1 MTKNYRVLIAED
13 VIDSRDILIENL
25 NEYAALKNS
34 DITFSIIEAEHY
46 QKAMQILAENKNNP
60 FHFLFIDIDFT
71 EDNKGGSRNSGF
83 EIIKKAFEVCP
94 ISKICTYSGQFH
106 AKDLWQEYESLKNQG
121 LILESFDKSHTDSG
135 EVEFFNKQM
144 DILLDDFGNSYFL
157 WDIWQNH
164 NEIIKSIKASKL
176 SSDIQQNILKQGEIL
191 SNLETILKLMQK
203 INLIGANIIV
213 FRLILQLYHRN
224 LEIFCSADKSEK
236 DIYNISEKNKVALAS
251 KIGKKDDWELGKD
264 ITALRRILSF
274 EIDEIAHY
282 GYRLNNLRNNSVH
295 PIRRNRDGKETK
307 FTPELS
313 NILFANLVF
322 TLYTVG
328 NKKKISFQKFIELTS
343 ENKFLSQNVYGLRS
357 LNEIINY
364 ISKN

>member
-25 NEYAALKNS
+25 NEYAALKNN
-34 DITFSIIEAEHY
+34 DITFSITEADHY
-46 QKAMQILAENKNNP
+46 QKAMRLLAENENNP
-60 FHFLFIDIDFT
+60 FHILFVDIDFT

-121 LILESFDKSHTDSG
+121 LILESFDKSHTDGG

-144 DILLDDFGNSYFL
+144 DNLLDDFENSYFL

-176 SSDIQQNILKQGEIL
+176 SSDIQQNILKQDEIL

-203 INLIGANIIV
+203 LNLIGADIIV

-236 DIYNISEKNKVALAS
+236 DIYDLSEKNKLALAN

-264 ITALRRILSF
+264 ISALRRILSF
-274 EIDEIAHY
+274 EIAEIAKF
-282 GYRLNNLRNNSVH
+282 GYRLNDLRNKSVH
-295 PIRRNRDGKETK
+295 PIQTNREGKENK
-307 FTPELS
+307 FVPELS
-313 NILFANLVF
+313 NVIFANLAL
-322 TLYTVG
+322 TLYVVG
-328 NKKKISFQKFIELTS
+328 NKRKISTSKFIELKS
-343 ENKFLSQNVYGLRS
+343 EKSFLLTNKRGNSH
-357 LNEIINY
+357 LNEILDF
-364 ISKN
+364 ISAV